1 MAVSVS
7 FNRFYFPLELPLSLS
22 PKNAMNPTFTDDVI
36 VRLAELGLELP
47 QNPPPP
53 AGDYA
58 PFRLHGGIG
67 FLAAQTSGYDRK
79 YNGRVGEMLTLSQGQ
94 QAAQT
99 AALSALARIYQAL
112 DGFDRLVGLLHVAGH
127 VCSAPDFFDQPE
139 VLDGASRVFNHAL
152 GERGRHSRTAYAP
165 TLLPKQIS
173 IELEITFAYRDK

>member
-1 MAVSVS
+1 MNASES
-7 FNRFYFPLELPLSLS
+7 Q
-22 PKNAMNPTFTDDVI
+22 NAMNTTFTNDVI
-36 VRLAELGLELP
+36 ARLAELGLELP

-58 PFRLHGGIG
+58 AFRLHGGIG
-67 FLAAQTSGYDRK
+67 FLAAQTSGYDGK
-79 YNGRVGEMLTLSQGQ
+79 FSGQVGRALTLVQGQ
-94 QAAQT
+94 EAAQR
-99 AALSALARIYQAL
+99 AALSAMTRIHQAL

-165 TLLPKQIS
+165 THLPKHIA
-173 IELEITFAYRDK
+173 IELEITFAYREAELG